1 MKKSFLL
8 FSILLIGCSSPKDE
22 PVTPIKNQE
31 QTLFQTPKN
40 FPSPIY
46 ELSSNPVNQ
55 AGFELGKELFNEPM
69 LSRDNT
75 IACAECHNQAYAF
88 THHGHDVS
96 HGIDNRVGSRNA
108 PPIQNMAWQ
117 KEFFWDGGVGNL
129 DLFSIAPIE
138 NPLEM
143 DENIGN
149 VLGKLRKSTRY
160 PALFQKAFGTSEI
173 NTQRFLKALS
183 QFMLTLVSANSR
195 YDKYVRNEGEILGTN
210 ELKGL
215 KLFQEKCS
223 SCHAG
228 QLFTDQTY
236 RNNGLYMQGSKD
248 QGRYRIT
255 EIETDKYKFKVPSLR
270 NIDVTGPYM
279 HDGRFLT
286 LDAVLEHYN
295 TGVQNTQNLDPLL
308 AKKIPMTAEE
318 KLQIIAFLR
327 TLTDKAFLTNPNF
340 SAN

>member
-1 MKKSFLL
+1 MKKSIL
-8 FSILLIGCSSPKDE
+8 FISILCIGCSSPKDE
-22 PVTPIKNQE
+22 SVSPVINQE

-40 FPSPIY
+40 FPSPVY
-46 ELSSNPVNQ
+46 DLSSNPINQ

-75 IACAECHNQAYAF
+75 IACAECHNQTYAF

-96 HGIDNRVGSRNA
+96 HGINNRVGNRNA
-108 PPIQNMAWQ
+108 PPIQNLAWQ

-143 DENIGN
+143 DENMGN
-149 VLGKLRKSTRY
+149 VLVKLRKSQKYT
-160 PALFQKAFGTSEI
+160 AMFQKAFGTAEI
-173 NTQRFLKALS
+173 NTPRFLKALS

-195 YDKYVRNEGEILGTN
+195 YDKYVRNEGEILSKD
-210 ELKGL
+210 ELIGL

-228 QLFTDQTY
+228 QLFTDQSY
-236 RNNGLYMQGSKD
+236 RNNGLYIQGSKD

-255 EIETDKYKFKVPSLR
+255 EIESDKFKFKVPSLR

-295 TGVQNTQNLDPLL
+295 TGVLNTQNLDPLL